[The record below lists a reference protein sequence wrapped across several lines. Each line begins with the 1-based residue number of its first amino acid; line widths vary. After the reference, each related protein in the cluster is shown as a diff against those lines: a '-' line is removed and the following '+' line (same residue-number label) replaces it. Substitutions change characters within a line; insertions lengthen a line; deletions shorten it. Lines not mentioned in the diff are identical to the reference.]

1 MIRHSGGPMNTGYN
15 EFTLVSCIVYRRWE
29 RTAKVFVFKGHDSVL
44 KTPCSIQTT
53 IDTMQR
59 NTNKLTF
66 DASPKGKV
74 KGDDDKRV
82 IYSALDPS

>member
-1 MIRHSGGPMNTGYN
+1 MPSTAVMLKFLHEPRLRSKFIGK
-15 EFTLVSCIVYRRWE
+15 ECI
-29 RTAKVFVFKGHDSVL
+29 K
-44 KTPCSIQTT
+44 
-53 IDTMQR
+53 DTMLYTNYDRYNAMQC

>member
-1 MIRHSGGPMNTGYN
+1 
-15 EFTLVSCIVYRRWE
+15 
-29 RTAKVFVFKGHDSVL
+29 
-44 KTPCSIQTT
+44 
-53 IDTMQR
+53 MQC